1 MRLPITILVFCVGAL
16 LALGLTILFSAEL
29 GGKVH
34 YFKNQLVWC
43 CLALPLGLV
52 AASVPYQQLRR
63 WAWVILLLAVV
74 LLGLTLVIGKTIN
87 GARRWLGPEDGPSLQ
102 PSEFAKIALIIA
114 LAWYG
119 ERFRHK
125 MRTFLHGV
133 LVPGAIIGLV
143 LGLIFV
149 EPDVGTT
156 LLLAAVAAVVLLT
169 AGARPAFFLPPV
181 VAGFVAIGVF
191 IARDPMRSDRI
202 YSWMNLEETRLGV
215 GLQAYQAQVAIGS
228 GGITGR
234 GLGEGRQKLGWVPEH
249 HTDFIFSVVAEE
261 LGLIGGLAVLL
272 AYVGIVF
279 TGAWVALHAADLFG
293 TLIAMGITTLIGLQA
308 FINIGV
314 VTGTLPNKGLALPF
328 ISYGGSSLVF
338 MLAAIGLLLNVARQT
353 RSAERRPANDEANP
367 FSDAALSEAG

>member
-29 GGKVH
+29 GDTAQ
-34 YFKNQLVWC
+34 YFRNQLLWC
-43 CLALPLGLV
+43 CIALPAALV
-52 AASVPYQQLRR
+52 AAAVPYQQLRR
-63 WAWVILLLAVV
+63 WWWLVLLLSVALLV
-74 LLGLTLVIGKTIN
+74 LVFLKGKSIN
-87 GARRWLGPEDGPSLQ
+87 GARRWLGPKGGPYLQ

-119 ERFRHK
+119 ERFRDR

-133 LVPGAIIGLV
+133 LIPGAGVGLV
-143 LGLIFV
+143 LGLVFL

-156 LLLAAVAAVVLLT
+156 LLMACVAATLLLT
-169 AGARPAFFLPPV
+169 AGARLSFFLPPV
-181 VAGFVAIGVF
+181 VVGLVGVGLF

-202 YSWMNLEETRLGV
+202 HSWLNLEETRLNV
-215 GLQAYQAQVAIGS
+215 GHQAFQAQVAIGA

-261 LGLIGGLAVLL
+261 LGLVGGGLVLL
-272 AYVGIVF
+272 AYIGIII
-279 TGAWVALHAADLFG
+279 TGTWIALNAADVFG
-293 TLIAMGITTLIGLQA
+293 SLIAMGVTTLIGVQT
-308 FINIGV
+308 FINVGV

-328 ISYGGSSLVF
+328 MSYGGSSLLF
-338 MLAAIGLLLNVARQT
+338 MLTAVGLLLNVAREA
-353 RSAERRPANDEANP
+353 RSSGRRHANTGSNP
-367 FSDAALSEAG
+367 FSDEALSEAV